1 MEILKPTSLCPIH
14 LWGGGGGGGDD
25 KAEEHYNSSSS
36 AIQQVQCSSGQKGGK
51 ILLS

>member
-1 MEILKPTSLCPIH
+1 MEILKPTSLCTIH
-14 LWGGGGGGGDD
+14 LWGGGGGDD